1 MILYYLNNE
10 IYIDFKSILERVSV
24 PESTLYRRIRNK
36 CSSIRYRNRVLF
48 DYKALVLEYPELVK
62 QIEEYEHK

>member
-48 DYKALVLEYPELVK
+48 DYKALILQCPELAV
-62 QIEEYEHK
+62 QIQEYERQ